1 MTTSEKIEELDRL
14 NTYKNADGEPIENQ
28 GLAYGDY
35 STEQQTAII
44 QWISENC
51 SPRKTWNY
59 YASSYKLKHLCERAL
74 GFYVSN
80 VCMKTAMRLMCYEPK
95 DPDYINHC
103 YRVNIR
109 PGIDPPTDCNKWP
122 FCKRPYR

>member
-14 NTYKNADGEPIENQ
+14 YTYRNIDGEPVEHVQ
-28 GLAYGDY
+28 GYGEY
-35 STEQQTAII
+35 PEEQQTAII

-51 SPRKTWNY
+51 SLRSTWNY
-59 YASSYKLKHLCERAL
+59 KASSYKLKHMCERSL

-95 DPDYINHC
+95 NPEEINHF
-103 YRVNIR
+103 YKVNIR
-109 PGIDPPTDCNKWP
+109 PGIDPQTDCNKWP
-122 FCKRPYR
+122 FCKRPSR